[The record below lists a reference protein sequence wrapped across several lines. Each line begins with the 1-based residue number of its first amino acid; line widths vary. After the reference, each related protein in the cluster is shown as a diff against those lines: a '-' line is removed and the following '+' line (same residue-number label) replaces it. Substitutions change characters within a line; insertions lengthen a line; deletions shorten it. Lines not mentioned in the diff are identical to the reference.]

1 MTSCII
7 GGTGFIGKYLVEE
20 LLASGRKVI
29 TVSRHN
35 FEYDH
40 IEHHCV
46 ETLFDKKIDDILNSG
61 IDEVVYLAY
70 ATKPKTSFDN
80 PVRDIEEN
88 LAQAVH
94 LFESVYKIKSIRRI
108 IYVSSGGTVYGNSN
122 ANTIAEDHPKNPI
135 SPYGITKLTIE
146 HFANMFYK
154 IYNLP
159 VIIVRPSNAYG
170 IGQAAKEGQGF
181 IAYAMQSILRN
192 KPINIFGEQGT
203 IRDYIYVSDIARAI
217 RFCLDKSLPG
227 NTYNIGSGIGHSN
240 SEIIDLIEKVIDK
253 QYKVKLE
260 YSHSRPFDVNKNIL
274 NTAAIK
280 KDTDWNPLISIE
292 EGLAL
297 TWHALA
303 NSNRLNKQPGI
314 K

>member
-1 MTSCII
+1 MNSLII

-35 FEYDH
+35 FEYNKV
-40 IEHHCV
+40 EHHLV
-46 ETLFDKKIDDILNSG
+46 ETLFDKKIEKILNSG

-88 LAQAVH
+88 LAQTVH
-94 LFESVYKIKSIRRI
+94 LFESVYKIKSIKRI

-122 ANTIAEDHPKNPI
+122 SNAISENHAQNPI

-146 HFANMFYK
+146 HFAKMFFK
-154 IYNLP
+154 IYDLP

-181 IAYAMQSILRN
+181 IAYAMHSILHD
-192 KPINIFGEQGT
+192 KPINIYGEQGT
-203 IRDYIYVSDIARAI
+203 IRDYIYVSDVAKAI
-217 RFCLDKSLPG
+217 RFSLDKAQCG
-227 NTYNIGSGIGHSN
+227 NTYNIGSGTGYSN
-240 SEIIDLIEKVIDK
+240 SEIINLIDKVIGK
-253 QYKVKLE
+253 KYTVKLE
-260 YSHSRPFDVNKNIL
+260 YSDSRPFDVNKNIL
-274 NTAAIK
+274 DTAAIK
-280 KDTDWNPLISIE
+280 KDTGWVPLISIQ
-292 EGLAL
+292 EGLLLTWNAL
-297 TWHALA
+297 T
-303 NSNRLNKQPGI
+303 KQP
-314 K
+314 